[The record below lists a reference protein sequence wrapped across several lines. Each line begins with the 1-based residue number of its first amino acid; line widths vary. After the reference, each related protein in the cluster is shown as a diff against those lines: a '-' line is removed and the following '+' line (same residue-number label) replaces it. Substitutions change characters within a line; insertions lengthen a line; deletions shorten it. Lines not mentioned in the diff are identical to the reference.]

1 MVNVDLDHI
10 ASFDAYYTVKKVEE
24 DAMEGKSKT
33 PKYAVRLVIV
43 LGSAAVIF
51 FGGLQLFVPE
61 GSKLTGSYDAK
72 SLLYIASAPVA
83 YHGSSSC
90 GAEGCHEA
98 LFNKWSKGAH
108 GVNKEQSKC
117 EVCHGPQGNHPA
129 QDAKL
134 MKVRGDGDIVQ
145 LCLTCHRKMKARSTT
160 GQPQIVPQQHPYPH
174 EGVLKCTQC
183 HDPHSPG
190 FGAPAS
196 AKSNSAKSSEAVANK
211 AEKSGTSDAGE
222 SLAENCFGCHGPA
235 GRGGFAPV
243 LAGQSY
249 EVLKEK
255 LTKFRSGDT
264 KSAIMNPIAS
274 TIKDEE
280 IDALAHYFAAR
291 S

>member
-1 MVNVDLDHI
+1 
-10 ASFDAYYTVKKVEE
+10 
-24 DAMEGKSKT
+24 MEGKSKT

-51 FGGLQLFVPE
+51 FGGLQLFIPE

-108 GVNKEQSKC
+108 GVNNEQSKC
-117 EVCHGPQGNHPA
+117 EVCHGPQGDHPSKKG
-129 QDAKL
+129 KL
-134 MKVRGDGDIVQ
+134 LKVRGDGDIVQ

-190 FGAPAS
+190 FGKPAS
-196 AKSNSAKSSEAVANK
+196 AVNSGAKSTSGAVSGAVET
-211 AEKSGTSDAGE
+211 EKSGATAGA
-222 SLAENCFGCHGPA
+222 SLAENCFGCHGPS

-249 EVLKEK
+249 EALKEK
-255 LTKFRSGDT
+255 LSKFRSGET

-280 IDALAHYFAAR
+280 LDALAHYFAAR